1 MPRVKSF
8 DEEIVLEKAME
19 LFWKQGFHA
28 TSVQDLVHHLGINRA
43 SLYDTYGDKRRLFL
57 MAFQRY
63 MAKNR
68 SFIQEFF
75 DSQEN
80 VRQGLRTLFSRVIEQ
95 AKSEQED
102 KGCFVVNTTTELLPG
117 DKELKALIKANNQ
130 QFKQLFEHFLAKGVA
145 AGQIAPSK
153 DLKSIALLL
162 YTLQSGIRVLSK
174 VELNEEEILR
184 AVDAAIALLD

>member
-1 MPRVKSF
+1 MKHV
-8 DEEIVLEKAME
+8 VLEKAME

-57 MAFQRY
+57 KAFQHY
-63 MAKNR
+63 MTKNNG
-68 SFIQEFF
+68 FIQEFL
-75 DSQEN
+75 DNQED
-80 VRQGLRTLFSRVIEQ
+80 VRQGLRTLFGKVIEQ
-95 AKSEQED
+95 AKSEKED

-117 DKELKALIKANNQ
+117 DEELKALIKTNNQ
-130 QFKQLFEHFLAKGVA
+130 HFKQLFERFLDKGVA

-153 DLKSIALLL
+153 DIKSIALLL

-174 VELNEEEILR
+174 VELEEQEILR